1 MMIAFARSLGIFLP
15 AHALELD
22 MSLLDI
28 VIYPDEVLTT
38 PGRDVE
44 TVDADTRRFIDSLA
58 DTMYD
63 ARGVGLAAQQV
74 GDLRRICVIDIT
86 EDGPQRDSRENLLV
100 LVNPRVVETRG
111 KLTWSEGCLSFP
123 DLYEDV
129 ERAAWVRVDAL
140 DRDGKPFSVE
150 GDELLGV
157 ALQHEIDHLDGVL
170 FTERMSRLK
179 RRMALKRYKK
189 ILDRLSLSDE
199 EAG

>member
-140 DRDGKPFSVE
+140 D
-150 GDELLGV
+150 
-157 ALQHEIDHLDGVL
+157 GVL